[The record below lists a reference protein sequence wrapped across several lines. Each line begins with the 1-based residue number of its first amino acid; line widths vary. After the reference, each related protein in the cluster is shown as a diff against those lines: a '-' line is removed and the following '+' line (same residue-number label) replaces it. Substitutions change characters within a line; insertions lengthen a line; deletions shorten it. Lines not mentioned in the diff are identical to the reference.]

1 MVLQQLL
8 FANLHFTISVIGVL
22 VFLATALLYFD
33 SWKVSTKK
41 KTPLLRSIGFFFLA
55 GSAAL
60 HATSLDLP
68 SLLFSLQLMK
78 IMGLGFILI
87 SLAKEPVLHKPVHNI
102 ILVPLPFALLQS
114 SLMPLSAVLYLLI
127 ALTYF
132 RKASEGLERQLRPA
146 GFAFILLAIN
156 ELMNISF
163 FWKDTPVVYLSQLL
177 AEYGIISITS
187 HLLELTGLIIL
198 GIWTWGYIRF
208 RLQIQLFTATI
219 AMSFMIF
226 VITTFFF
233 TFLLLR
239 NIEDNTLSSLKV
251 DVNVMHYALERLQAE
266 ALADARSIAQDT
278 GVKDAINKNDDE
290 SLYQKTSSIMLSQNT
305 SFLQIVS
312 PTGEVIMRAEDRDSV
327 GDNQKDDAVVKSA
340 MGGKQ
345 LATVIKRDGTLA
357 PLVQV
362 KAAVPIPGGS
372 GVVVTGF
379 SVDNAFVDGVK
390 DITELDVAVF
400 GNDTRAATTFVAA
413 DSKSRFVGT
422 KETNEKILQTV
433 LRDKKNFA
441 GTAQILNQPYYTV
454 YSPIKTLDD
463 KVIGMLFVGKLQT
476 TLIDT
481 AKKSIELT
489 FLGSILLMILS
500 VVPAYF
506 LAKYMQEHA
515 EA

>member
-8 FANLHFTISVIGVL
+8 FANIHFTISVIGVL

-41 KTPLLRSIGFFFLA
+41 KTPLLRSIGFFLLA

-60 HATSLDLP
+60 HATSVDLP
-68 SLLFSLQLMK
+68 SLIFFLQIIK
-78 IMGLGFILI
+78 IVGLGFILI
-87 SLAKEPVLHKPVHNI
+87 SLAEEPILHKPVHNLMLI
-102 ILVPLPFALLQS
+102 PLPFALLQS

-127 ALTYF
+127 ALTYL

-146 GFAFILLAIN
+146 GFAFLLLAIS
-156 ELMNISF
+156 ELMNITF
-163 FWKDTPVVYLSQLL
+163 YWKDTPVVFVSQLL
-177 AEYGIISITS
+177 AEYGTVSLIA
-187 HLLELTGLIIL
+187 HLFELSGLIIL

-208 RLQIQLFTATI
+208 RLQIQLFTVTI
-219 AMSFMIF
+219 AMSFLIF
-226 VITTFFF
+226 VVTTFFF

-239 NIEDNTLSSLKV
+239 NLEENTLSSLKV
-251 DVNVMHYALERLQAE
+251 DVNVMHYALERLQSE
-266 ALADARSIAQDT
+266 ALADARSVAQDT
-278 GVKDAINKNDDE
+278 GIIDAFSKSDSD
-290 SLYQKTSSIMLSQNT
+290 SLYQKTSTIMLSQNT

-312 PTGEVIMRAEDRDSV
+312 PTGEVMMRAEDRESI
-327 GDNQKDDAVVKSA
+327 GDNQKEDPIIKSA
-340 MGGKQ
+340 LGGKQ
-345 LATVIKRDGTLA
+345 LATVVHNEGTLA
-357 PLVQV
+357 PVVHV
-362 KAAVPIPGGS
+362 KAAVPLGNGGA
-372 GVVVTGF
+372 VVTGF
-379 SVDNAFVDGVK
+379 TVDNAFVDGVK

-413 DSKSRFVGT
+413 DGKSRFVGT
-422 KETNEKILQTV
+422 KETNQKIINTV
-433 LRDKKNFA
+433 LKDKKDFS

-454 YSPIKTLDD
+454 YSPIRTLED

-476 TLIDT
+476 TLIAT

-489 FLGSILLMILS
+489 FLGSILLMMLS

>member
-8 FANLHFTISVIGVL
+8 FANLHFIISVIGVL
-22 VFLATALLYFD
+22 IFLATALLYFD
-33 SWKVSTKK
+33 SWKVSPKK
-41 KTPLLRSIGFFFLA
+41 KTPLLRSIGFFLLA
-55 GSAAL
+55 GSSAL

-78 IMGLGFILI
+78 IIGLGFILI

-102 ILVPLPFALLQS
+102 FLVPLPFTLLQS

-146 GFAFILLAIN
+146 GFAFMLLAIS
-156 ELMNISF
+156 ELINISF
-163 FWKDTPVVYLSQLL
+163 FWEDTSIVFLSKLL
-177 AEYGIISITS
+177 SEYGLVSIIS
-187 HLLELTGLIIL
+187 HLVELTALIIL

-208 RLQIQLFTATI
+208 RLRIQLFTVTI
-219 AMSFMIF
+219 TMSFLIF
-226 VITTFFF
+226 VVTTFFF

-239 NIEDNTLSSLKV
+239 NLEEDALSNLRT

-266 ALADARSIAQDT
+266 ALADARSVAQDR
-278 GVKDAINKNDDE
+278 GVKEAFSKND
-290 SLYQKTSSIMLSQNT
+290 SATLYQNTSAIMLSQNT
-305 SFLQIVS
+305 SFLQLVS
-312 PTGEVIMRAEDRDSV
+312 PNGEVVMRAEDRESI
-327 GDNQKDDAVVKSA
+327 GDNQKEDPVVKSA
-340 MGGKQ
+340 LSGNQ
-345 LATVIKRDGTLA
+345 LATVIKNEGTLA
-357 PLVQV
+357 PIIHV
-362 KAAVPIPGGS
+362 KAAAPIENGGA
-372 GVVVTGF
+372 VVTGF
-379 SVDNAFVDGVK
+379 TVDNAFVDGVK
-390 DITELDVAVF
+390 DITGLDVAVF
-400 GNDTRAATTFVAA
+400 GGDSRAATTFVAA
-413 DSKSRFVGT
+413 DGKSRFVGT

-433 LRDKKNFA
+433 LRDKKNFS

-481 AKKSIELT
+481 AKRSIELT
-489 FLGSILLMILS
+489 FLGSIALMILS
-500 VVPAYF
+500 MIPAYF
-506 LAKYMQEHA
+506 LSKFMQEHA